1 MPIVID
7 EVVAQVEPEPMP
19 RREPTQ
25 AAPTRDTGA
34 EIVRSQVALLAR
46 RAARLHA
53 D

>member
-7 EVVAQVEPEPMP
+7 EVVAQVEPEPTP
-19 RREPTQ
+19 RRDPPQTP
-25 AAPTRDTGA
+25 PTRDSN
-34 EIVRSQVALLAR
+34 VDLLRSQIAVTVR